1 MRKIW
6 ITTAWLLVVLAS
18 CAMLG
23 MAMQKTCRHERAVAA
38 WRARCV
44 AQGGELL
51 PLSGSRYVCVKT
63 LP

>member
-44 AQGGELL
+44 AQGGET
-51 PLSGSRYVCVKT
+51 YA
-63 LP
+63 